1 MRAKFPIPGQRILRS
16 VIAALLCIGI
26 YYLRGRRGAP
36 FYSIIAALQCMQPY
50 AVNMLKVGRNRIIGT
65 LAGAFWGSVVLF
77 GAIWISG
84 GAVQYDQSA
93 LYYLALV
100 CFIGVVLYSAVLL
113 GIRESAYF
121 SAVVFLSI
129 TMNHIGDVDPY
140 LFVFNR
146 AMDTIIGVLAAI
158 LINSLHLPR
167 VRDRDTLFV
176 SGVDHVLFRE
186 DRKLSAFTRIQ
197 LNRFI
202 QDGMRFSVST
212 KQTPATV
219 REVMTGVELRLPII
233 AMDGAV
239 LYDMKSRTYLRTTKM
254 DSGLAEQVSAFLNA
268 RQLPYYINTVE
279 ENLLVIYTRGY
290 RLGTP
295 HPRDTAG
302 DAMQALY
309 EMKKGSPYRNYV
321 HTETDVTE
329 NVLYFLIVD
338 RKEKIR
344 QLQEALLQEP
354 WAAGLRTTLDTL
366 DCREGEEILRVYSST
381 ATRRRMLKEL
391 AALTGA
397 ERTIM
402 FGAAGTECDVVIPD
416 AGGGNLAKELKKR
429 YEPVSLR
436 GWRNILHF

>member
-1 MRAKFPIPGQRILRS
+1 
-16 VIAALLCIGI
+16 
-26 YYLRGRRGAP
+26 
-36 FYSIIAALQCMQPY
+36 
-50 AVNMLKVGRNRIIGT
+50 
-65 LAGAFWGSVVLF
+65 
-77 GAIWISG
+77 
-84 GAVQYDQSA
+84 
-93 LYYLALV
+93 
-100 CFIGVVLYSAVLL
+100 
-113 GIRESAYF
+113 
-121 SAVVFLSI
+121 
-129 TMNHIGDVDPY
+129 
-140 LFVFNR
+140 
-146 AMDTIIGVLAAI
+146 
-158 LINSLHLPR
+158 
-167 VRDRDTLFV
+167 
-176 SGVDHVLFRE
+176 
-186 DRKLSAFTRIQ
+186 
-197 LNRFI
+197 
-202 QDGMRFSVST
+202 
-212 KQTPATV
+212 
-219 REVMTGVELRLPII
+219 
-233 AMDGAV
+233 
-239 LYDMKSRTYLRTTKM
+239 
-254 DSGLAEQVSAFLNA
+254 
-268 RQLPYYINTVE
+268 
-279 ENLLVIYTRGY
+279 
-290 RLGTP
+290 
-295 HPRDTAG
+295 
-302 DAMQALY
+302 MQALY